1 MAGKKTLSRGKRLF
15 VLFCL
20 SILFL
25 SVLYVNIKKVH
36 LGQEENNGETEE
48 EDRIHYEANLFSE
61 NEKPENR
68 TEETDS
74 EQESLEC
81 EFFLG
86 IYGDRIAV
94 YSRHP
99 TGEVT
104 LEEVLPY
111 LVKSVYYDELLKGIP
126 FFSPDEKLLLLE
138 NLTS

>member
-1 MAGKKTLSRGKRLF
+1 MAAQKSLSRRKWLF

-20 SILFL
+20 SALFL
-25 SVLYVNIKKVH
+25 SVLYINIKEVH
-36 LGQEENNGETEE
+36 LGQEENYGETGD
-48 EDRIHYEANLFSE
+48 EDRGYYEANLFSE
-61 NEKPENR
+61 NGKKDNER
-68 TEETDS
+68 DETSS
-74 EQESLEC
+74 EQDSLGN

-111 LVKSVYYDELLKGIP
+111 AVKSVYYDELLKGIP
-126 FFSPDEKLLLLE
+126 FISPDEKFLLLE